1 MEKKK
6 ITSSTILLLVIF
18 KIKYVYTNKIM
29 EIQKQKIRR
38 KTCSNSKEVMFSD
51 CNSREGSSNFLFP
64 QRSKLIHVIEIVGR
78 SKMD

>member
-1 MEKKK
+1 
-6 ITSSTILLLVIF
+6 
-18 KIKYVYTNKIM
+18 M